1 MREFKDG
8 DILVVPH
15 IPEYGT
21 VSVHIVDGDFPG
33 CYSYDV
39 SDDTHQNHR
48 IALKCSFGLKGEI
61 SIYYTTLL
69 AWRAKLQWLRL
80 PVLAIPDFSE
90 AFSDVVTAMR
100 SDPSRR
106 FGPSKLDDFLTR
118 VSHSIEDIVT
128 KELRSMP
135 SSGGGISFES
145 LCGQLLQVN
154 GYKVDKHNWYDRQGG
169 DVDLKCKRSR
179 QDTSVFEGGDVT
191 LFVQVKKHKGLTDAK
206 AVNQVLKMIDQEP
219 QADGCVMS
227 MADGFTEEASDLA
240 KDNGIVLLNRHEICR
255 LLVSHLSERIGA
267 DKQ

>member
-1 MREFKDG
+1 MTYNFRHDKSRTNEILARIDSDKQISQGWGGGEGAELDLRKDDFVTRTVAHYGLKTTKIPSNLTRMKEFKDG
-8 DILVVPH
+8 DMLVVPH

-21 VSVHIVDGDFPG
+21 ISVHIVDGDFAS
-33 CYSYDV
+33 CYSYDE

-69 AWRAKLQWLRL
+69 AWRAKLQWLRF

-106 FGPSKLDDFLTR
+106 FGPSELDEFLTE
-118 VSHSIEDIVT
+118 VSDSIEDIVT
-128 KELRSMP
+128 EKLRSMP
-135 SSGGGISFES
+135 PSGGGISFES

-179 QDTSVFEGGDVT
+179 QDTSVFEGAMLPSSSG
-191 LFVQVKKHKGLTDAK
+191 
-206 AVNQVLKMIDQEP
+206 
-219 QADGCVMS
+219 
-227 MADGFTEEASDLA
+227 
-240 KDNGIVLLNRHEICR
+240 
-255 LLVSHLSERIGA
+255 
-267 DKQ
+267 